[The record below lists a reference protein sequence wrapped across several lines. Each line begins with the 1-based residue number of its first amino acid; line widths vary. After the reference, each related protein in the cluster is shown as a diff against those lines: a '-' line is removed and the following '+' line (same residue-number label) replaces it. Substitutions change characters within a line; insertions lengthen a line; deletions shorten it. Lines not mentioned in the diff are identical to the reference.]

1 MSRRRFARR
10 AASPGALA
18 AAAFLVT
25 VAAVRNP
32 ARREEPGAEA
42 SLAAPD
48 VGLEL
53 VVSGLGAITAITNAG
68 DERLFVT
75 SQEGRVWIV
84 SGGAVR
90 PTPFLDIRD
99 LVLDGGERGLLSTAF
114 HPNYSENGFFFVYY
128 TNGAGNIEI
137 ARFHRSADPNQA
149 DPASRIV
156 LLTIPHPNFGNH
168 NGGQL
173 QFGPDG
179 YLYAGTGDG
188 GSGGDPPCNAQSD
201 EVLLGKILR
210 IDVDQNVNSP
220 PFYGIPPDNPFAA
233 PGGPRDE
240 IWAKGVRNP
249 WRFSFD
255 RLTGDLWIGDVGQGS
270 REEIDFQP
278 SGSHGGENYGWKV
291 MEGTLCDGASACP
304 SGTPPCNSPLFVR
317 PTYEYTHDEGCSVTG
332 GYVYRGTRVPSLA
345 GRFLYGD
352 YCSGR
357 LWANGERLVPTAS
370 QLSSF
375 GEDLQGELYVGTQDG
390 RLQRFFDRAAPV
402 PTVTPT
408 AGRVVVPLPRRV
420 PTPRAIERD

>member
-42 SLAAPD
+42 SLLAPD

-68 DERLFVT
+68 DDRLFVT
-75 SQEGRVWIV
+75 SQEGRLWIV

-114 HPNYSENGFFFVYY
+114 HPNYAENGFFFVYY

-188 GSGGDPPCNAQSD
+188 GSGGDPPCNAQRD

-240 IWAKGVRNP
+240 IWAKGVRILGASP
-249 WRFSFD
+249 S
-255 RLTGDLWIGDVGQGS
+255 TGS
-270 REEIDFQP
+270 PET
-278 SGSHGGENYGWKV
+278 SGSETSARARAKRSTSSRAGAT
-291 MEGTLCDGASACP
+291 EGRT
-304 SGTPPCNSPLFVR
+304 
-317 PTYEYTHDEGCSVTG
+317 
-332 GYVYRGTRVPSLA
+332 
-345 GRFLYGD
+345 
-352 YCSGR
+352 
-357 LWANGERLVPTAS
+357 
-370 QLSSF
+370 
-375 GEDLQGELYVGTQDG
+375 
-390 RLQRFFDRAAPV
+390 
-402 PTVTPT
+402 T
-408 AGRVVVPLPRRV
+408 AGRSWRARCATARPHVRPARPPATRRSSCGR
-420 PTPRAIERD
+420 PTSTRTTKAAR